1 MRAGLVA
8 GYRLASWRRPLRTE
22 PSRVAGRFHRMTEE
36 SPTQYVCLH
45 PLGPWAE
52 FLRASGLRTADQLA
66 LVRHRTWA
74 LRFDLAGLPRIGF
87 DDART
92 YGLRPGDLVS
102 DDLRA
107 CHRLAERLRGDGVPG
122 AIVPSAALPG
132 TDNVVLFGERAAAPY
147 LVEPLSAVDVPASLT
162 ADGGRPPLGLLD
174 RVRRHGAPHAAL
186 EAWRAGEPFRFAE
199 PSWAE
204 WPVAA

>member
-1 MRAGLVA
+1 MRAALVA
-8 GYRLASWRRPLRTE
+8 AYRLASWRRPLRTE

-36 SPTQYVCLH
+36 SPTQYACLH

-52 FLRASGLRTADQLA
+52 FLRASGLRSAEQLA

-74 LRFDLAGLPRIGF
+74 LRVDVAGLPRIGF
-87 DDART
+87 DEAAA

-102 DDLRA
+102 DDPRA
-107 CHRLAERLRGDGVPG
+107 CHRLADRLRADGVPG

-132 TDNVVLFGERAAAPY
+132 TDNIVLFGERAAAPY

-174 RVRRHGAPHAAL
+174 RVRRRGAPHEPL